1 MKTVEQMA
9 VVFRTPEQNANRTFC
24 ADRKL
29 DEVIRSLLGPVVCGY
44 LATASTQEL
53 AANFDPASGLC
64 GLFIDD
70 GRGQM
75 RSLGATLEPSAI
87 VTVTRMLATLD
98 GQSLNPAA
106 PFLSVTL
113 AGGFRWHSVL
123 PPSADGP
130 STNIRVHPRLIRG
143 LGDFM
148 TEAQQ
153 EVVKKAIA
161 RRETIVIS
169 GATSTG
175 KTTLVNAVTNLIPA
189 DERLLIIEDTPELQ
203 IRPGNVTRRRTSAP
217 ADLARHVREALRDRP
232 SRIIIGEVRGAEA
245 ADMLEAASTGH
256 PSLST
261 IHAENIPEALARLQR
276 LARCDRA
283 LVTEAIDLA
292 IQIERQAD
300 GRRLVTDIRKVNA
313 DT

>member
-29 DEVIRSLLGPVVCGY
+29 DEVIRSLLGPVVCGC

-53 AANFDPASGLC
+53 AANFDPATGLC
-64 GLFIDD
+64 RLFIDD
-70 GRGQM
+70 GGGKM
-75 RSLGATLEPSAI
+75 RALGATLEPGAI

-203 IRPGNVTRRRTSAP
+203 IRPGNVTRRRTSAR

-232 SRIIIGEVRGAEA
+232 TRIIIGEVRGAEA

-292 IQIERQAD
+292 IQLERQAD

>member
-1 MKTVEQMA
+1 MKTVNEMA
-9 VVFRTPEQNANRTFC
+9 VGFCTLEQNANRIFY
-24 ADRKL
+24 ADQKV
-29 DEVIRSLLGPVVCGY
+29 DEVIRSLLGPVVCEY
-44 LATASTQEL
+44 LAAASTQEL
-53 AANFDPASGLC
+53 SANFDPESGLC
-64 GLFIDD
+64 HLFIDD
-70 GRGQM
+70 GGGQM
-75 RSLGATLEPSAI
+75 RSLDVTLEPSAI

-98 GQSLNPAA
+98 GQSLEPTA

-123 PPSADGP
+123 PPSGDGP
-130 STNIRVHPRLIRG
+130 SANIRVHPRIIRG
-143 LGDFM
+143 LGHFM
-148 TEAQQ
+148 TKGQQ
-153 EVVKKAIA
+153 ELVKAAIA

-169 GATSTG
+169 GATSSG
-175 KTTLVNAVTNLIPA
+175 KTTLANATINLIPA
-189 DERLLIIEDTPELQ
+189 DERLLVIEDTPELQ
-203 IRPGNVTRRRTSAP
+203 IRPGNVTRRRTTAA

-261 IHAENIPEALARLQR
+261 IHAENIPGALARLQR
-276 LARCDRA
+276 LAKCDRT

-292 IQIERQAD
+292 IQLERQAD
-300 GRRLVTDIRKVNA
+300 GRRLVTDIRKVSA

>member
-1 MKTVEQMA
+1 MKAMA
-9 VVFRTPEQNANRTFC
+9 QAAAGLRALGQNKNRMFC
-24 ADRKL
+24 ADKKL
-29 DEVIRSLLGPVVCGY
+29 DEVMYSLLGPVVCGY
-44 LATASTQEL
+44 LAAPSTQEL
-53 AANFDPASGLC
+53 LANFEPETCLC
-64 GLFIDD
+64 RLFIDD
-70 GRGQM
+70 GGGQM
-75 RSLGATLEPSAI
+75 RLLDATLEPNTI

-98 GQSLNPAA
+98 GQSLDPAA
-106 PFLSVTL
+106 PFLSITL

-123 PPSADGP
+123 PPSADGA
-130 STNIRVHPRLIRG
+130 SVSIRVHPRLIRG
-143 LGDFM
+143 LGHFM

-153 EVVKKAIA
+153 EFVKAAIA

-169 GATSTG
+169 GTTSSG
-175 KTTLVNAVTNLIPA
+175 KTTLANAVINLMPA
-189 DERLLIIEDTPELQ
+189 DERLLVIEDTPELQ
-203 IRPGNVTRRRTSAP
+203 IRPGNVTRRRTTGP

-245 ADMLEAASTGH
+245 ADILEAASTGH

-261 IHAENIPEALARLQR
+261 IHAGNIPEALTRLQR

-292 IQIERQAD
+292 IQLERQPD
-300 GRRLVTDIRKVNA
+300 GSRSVTDIRKVDA